1 MSNSE
6 KFDIVFNV
14 EFDVEF
20 DVKSKAECDDVEFN
34 VSMPSKIL
42 LISGSGDVDRETTI
56 TISGVLLSQV
66 DDAIADATIE
76 VWLDGAFLTNVTTD
90 ENGTFT
96 AVHPVP
102 ADQRLGATDME
113 VRFTGNVLYLPS
125 NATGYWNVYAPILV
139 TVDLDDVI
147 AVADQVEITGQVV
160 DNQLQG
166 LADHM
171 VVLEVDGV
179 IIGEVTTSSDG
190 QFTYTWLVPDIFVFG
205 DHVMI
210 ANADS
215 QGWYR
220 AGSGNASFYLSHRS
234 AISISFDGDDEVTR
248 GDLWRISGRLYDVD
262 DAAQAG
268 LPGRDVQVYLDG
280 ELVTVATTLED
291 GSWLAT
297 VPVELDLARGEHDL
311 EVRFAGEL
319 AHRPTEAST
328 VGTVWADVV
337 VTIDAVSD
345 RTAVR
350 SDALRTLILTG
361 SVTEVG
367 GEGEVFEDLD
377 LTLSNGTGCTP
388 ASSTP
393 TCYTLE
399 RVQWNDGNFSMTLR
413 VPSWNPLGVQP
424 FHVGSNTN
432 SSRNLNSG
440 MAVTFALIKVD
451 ATIKV
456 RIDNIVEDDKED
468 FGGSILVTADDTG
481 EGIPD
486 VGFSLYLEYAN
497 GSRVVQDGSTQQL
510 LKRVVVTGSDG
521 STDYDFNH
529 DPPYG
534 DTAEFGELTLL
545 VLLDAGGERLTDASL
560 SQFQAEAAEG
570 FAPDYAYSDEASSTA
585 RTLVGAL
592 VLLTM
597 GLLAGLVLYRRRQ
610 QATLMEEAAEV
621 FAYTA
626 ELLAAGDSVREA
638 IFQCYTDLCVV
649 LQKREFL
656 RRDFETVREFEA
668 AIRQAMPAV
677 SEEALVAL
685 DNVFEQARYGRD
697 EMSDGHAQ
705 AAKVAMERM
714 STEVTSIQKIIP
726 RGL

>member
-1 MSNSE
+1 
-6 KFDIVFNV
+6 
-14 EFDVEF
+14 
-20 DVKSKAECDDVEFN
+20 
-34 VSMPSKIL
+34 
-42 LISGSGDVDRETTI
+42 
-56 TISGVLLSQV
+56 
-66 DDAIADATIE
+66 E
-76 VWLDGAFLTNVTTD
+76 VWLDGVFLTNVNTD
-90 ENGTFT
+90 ANGSFT
-96 AVHPVP
+96 AVHPVA
-102 ADQRLGATDME
+102 ADQTLGPTGME

-125 NATGYWNVYAPILV
+125 NATGVWNVYAPILV

-147 AVADQVEITGQVV
+147 AVADQVQITGQVV
-160 DNQLQG
+160 DNQLVG

-171 VVLEVDGV
+171 VVLEVEGV
-179 IIGEVTTSSDG
+179 NIGEVTTAADG
-190 QFTYTWLVPDIFVFG
+190 TFTYTWVVPDIFVFG
-205 DHVMI
+205 DHVMV
-210 ANADS
+210 ATADA

-220 AGSGNASFYLSHRS
+220 AGTGNASFYLSHRS
-234 AISISFDGDDEVTR
+234 AISLTFDSDDEVTR

-280 ELVTVATTLED
+280 NLVTVATTLDD
-291 GSWLAT
+291 GTWIAS
-297 VPVELDLARGEHDL
+297 VPVELDLARGVHDL
-311 EVRFAGEL
+311 EVRFEGEL
-319 AHRPTEAST
+319 AHRPTEASI
-328 VGTVWADVV
+328 VGTVWSDVV
-337 VTIDAVSD
+337 VTIDAVTD

-350 SDALRTLILTG
+350 SDALRTLVITG
-361 SVTEVG
+361 SVSEVG

-377 LTLSNGTGCTP
+377 LTLSNGTGCTT
-388 ASSTP
+388 AATTP

-399 RVQWNDGNFSMTLR
+399 RVQWNDGNFSLTLR
-413 VPSWNPLGVQP
+413 VPMWNPLGVQP
-424 FHVGSNTN
+424 FHVTSGLNTT
-432 SSRNLNSG
+432 RNLNSG

-451 ATIKV
+451 ATIV
-456 RIDNIVEDDKED
+456 VELDEVVEDEEED
-468 FGGSILVTADDTG
+468 FAGRIFVNADDSG

-497 GSRVVQDGSTQQL
+497 GSRVVQDGSSSQL
-510 LKRVVVTGSDG
+510 LKLVVVTDNDG
-521 STDYDFNH
+521 VATFAFNH

-534 DTAEFGELTLL
+534 DASEFGELTLL

-560 SQFQAEAAEG
+560 AAFQANAAEG
-570 FAPDYAYSDEASSTA
+570 FNPAYTYSDEASSTA
-585 RTLVGAL
+585 RALVGSI
-592 VLLTM
+592 VLLVAA
-597 GLLAGLVLYRRRQ
+597 LAVGLVLYRRRQ

-677 SEEALVAL
+677 SEEALVQL

-697 EMSDGHAQ
+697 EMSEGHAQ
-705 AAKVAMERM
+705 AAKVAMDRM
-714 STEVTSIQKIIP
+714 ATEVTSIQKIIP